1 MDTLKITGPMQLA
14 YLGDSVFETA
24 VRYALLERGEMSLKE
39 YNKIAVKIVSA
50 PAQYK
55 AFKAIETEFTEE
67 ERETVRRGRNAKGGN
82 VPKSASVEEYRTATG
97 FEALMGKLYL
107 EKEYD
112 RISYLVN
119 KAIESLGV

>member
-14 YLGDSVFETA
+14 YLGDSVYETA
-24 VRYALLERGEMSLKE
+24 VRYALLERGEMSLKD

-55 AFKAIETEFTEE
+55 ALKAIEGEFTEE
-67 ERETVRRGRNAKGGN
+67 EAETVRRGRNAKGGN

-97 FEALMGKLYL
+97 FEALMGKLCL
-107 EKEYD
+107 EKNYD

-119 KAIESLGV
+119 KAIESLEV

>member
-14 YLGDSVFETA
+14 YLGDSVYETA
-24 VRYALLERGEMSLKE
+24 VRYALLERGEMSLKD
-39 YNKIAVKIVSA
+39 YNKTAIKVVSA

-55 AFKAIETEFTEE
+55 AVKALEAEFTEE
-67 ERETVRRGRNAKGGN
+67 EAEIIRKGRNAKGKN

-107 EKEYD
+107 EKNYD
-112 RISYLVN
+112 RISYLV
-119 KAIESLGV
+119 ARVMDALGV

>member
-14 YLGDSVFETA
+14 YLGDSVYETA
-24 VRYALLERGEMSLKE
+24 VRYALLERGEMSLKD

-55 AFKAIETEFTEE
+55 ALKAIESEFTEE
-67 ERETVRRGRNAKGGN
+67 EAETVRRGRNAKGGN
-82 VPKSASVEEYRTATG
+82 VPKSASVEEYRMATG
-97 FEALMGKLYL
+97 FESLMGKLYL
-107 EKEYD
+107 EKNYD
-112 RISYLVN
+112 RISYLVK